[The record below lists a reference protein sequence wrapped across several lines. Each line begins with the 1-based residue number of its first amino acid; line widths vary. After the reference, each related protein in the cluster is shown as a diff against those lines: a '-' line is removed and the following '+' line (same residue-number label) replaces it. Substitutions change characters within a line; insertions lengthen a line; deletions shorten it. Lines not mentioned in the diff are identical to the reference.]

1 MKIVT
6 GTRQEEENRSKSSR
20 DNLNSHNAFALTKAR
35 GTKVRKSF
43 GVHFDSALE
52 LVIRALTPW
61 PNILKTVG
69 LKS

>member
-6 GTRQEEENRSKSSR
+6 ETRQEEENRSKEFSR
-20 DNLNSHNAFALTKAR
+20 RAFALTE
-35 GTKVRKSF
+35 VREKFF
-43 GVHFDSALE
+43 GVLFDSALE
-52 LVIRALTPW
+52 LVIRALAPW

>member
-6 GTRQEEENRSKSSR
+6 ETRQEEENRSKEFSIE
-20 DNLNSHNAFALTKAR
+20 LKLAQAALTE
-35 GTKVRKSF
+35 VRQSF

-61 PNILKTVG
+61 PNRLKTVG

>member
-6 GTRQEEENRSKSSR
+6 ETRPEEENRSEKSSR
-20 DNLNSHNAFALTKAR
+20 ETCNENSRKAFALTE
-35 GTKVRKSF
+35 VRKSF
-43 GVHFDSALE
+43 GVLFDSALD
-52 LVIRALTPW
+52 LVIRALA